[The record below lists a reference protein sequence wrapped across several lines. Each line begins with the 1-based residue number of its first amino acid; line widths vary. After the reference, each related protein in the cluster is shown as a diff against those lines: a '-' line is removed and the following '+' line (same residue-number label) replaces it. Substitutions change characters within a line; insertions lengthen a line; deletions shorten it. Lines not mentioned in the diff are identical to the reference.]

1 MKSLKKN
8 VLYNSIY
15 QFLILFLPFITA
27 PYLAR
32 VIGATGVGVYSYS
45 YSVAQYFVYFAMLGL
60 NNYGNRSIAAVNN
73 DREKRSKVF
82 SEIYCMQLITSVGS
96 VILYTVY
103 IMLSKNKV
111 AALIMMLYVFSAAFD
126 INWLFFGTENFKL
139 TVTRNIIIKIG
150 CLVAIFLFVKDAG
163 DTYIYVLIMAL
174 STFISQVALWP
185 FVKREVEFKF
195 PKFNDIIKH
204 FKPNLLLFIPVVA
217 VSIYRVMDKIMLGSL
232 ASTEALG
239 YYEYANK
246 IYEIPLLLVTAV
258 GTVMLPRM
266 TYLYSNDKLNEA
278 TKYLDETMEYVLA
291 FANAA
296 TMGLIAIADEFV
308 LLYYG
313 KAFTQSGD
321 IIKYL
326 CVTIV
331 FVAAGNVL
339 RTQYLIPKKR
349 DAVYSVSAVLGAIV
363 NFVINA
369 MLIPSM
375 GAIGAALGTI
385 AAEFVVFAYQAFCV
399 RKEMKWSKYILMG
412 GQYLILAVVMWF
424 IITRITLSSIL
435 LTLMI
440 RIALGVIIYGIGF
453 VVIFYMR
460 NKKNPVKQLLR
471 LKK

>member
-32 VIGATGVGVYSYS
+32 VIGATGVGIYSYS
-45 YSVAQYFVYFAMLGL
+45 YSVAQYFVYIAMLGL
-60 NNYGNRSIAAVNN
+60 NNYGNRSIASVNH

-82 SEIYCMQLITSVGS
+82 SEIYCMQLITSVCS
-96 VILYTVY
+96 VILYIAY
-103 IMLSKNKV
+103 IILSEEKV
-111 AALIMMLYVFSAAFD
+111 AASIMLLYVFSAMFD

-139 TVTRNIIIKIG
+139 TVTRNTIIKIG
-150 CLVAIFLFVKDAG
+150 CLVAIFLFVKDSG
-163 DTYIYVLIMAL
+163 DTYVYVLIMAL
-174 STFISQVALWP
+174 STFISQAALWP
-185 FVKREVEFKF
+185 FVKREVDFKF
-195 PKFNDIIKH
+195 PKLNDIIKH

-217 VSIYRVMDKIMLGSL
+217 VSIYKVMDKIMLGSL
-232 ASTEALG
+232 SSTEVLG

-246 IYEIPLLLVTAV
+246 IYDIPLLLVTAI

-313 KAFTQSGD
+313 KAFMQSGI

-331 FVAAGNVL
+331 VVAAGNVL

-349 DAVYSVSAVLGAIV
+349 DAVYSISAILGAVV
-363 NFVINA
+363 NFIINA
-369 MLIPSM
+369 ILIPSK
-375 GAIGAALGTI
+375 GAIGAAIGTI

-399 RKEMKWSKYILMG
+399 RKEIKWSKYILMEF
-412 GQYLILAVVMWF
+412 QYLILAVVMWF
-424 IITRITLSSIL
+424 AITKITLNSTFG
-435 LTLMI
+435 TLVI
-440 RIALGVIIYGIGF
+440 RIVLGAIIYGGGF
-453 VVIFYMR
+453 VTVFYMR
-460 NKKNPVKQLLR
+460 NKKNPVKLLLR